1 MKNFLVLGSTFIFTL
16 LNSMTSKADVLA
28 THGMVVFGA
37 QTTYASHLPMFH
49 APHDQQAVFQI
60 TLENSGRKPTVEIY
74 EELKKSTDDSSLFTL
89 LPAEF
94 NLSELIASGN
104 GKIEATLYHGH
115 FEKGG
120 TPIGPLYVHVSKV
133 IYSKKLSKDSLPN
146 GNFVVFGSGDEHYAV
161 KEIGA
166 VGSYDAIV
174 SVEHPVEKGVF
185 TGCQTRLCDGG
196 VFDWI
201 KIPDIQQP
209 IILKAQ
215 RLFSLGEPAYQ
226 YEIPSAGVILSD
238 EKKLKGNAPPPPCN
252 PCKMTIIKDVI
263 YSSKDDLSH

>member
-1 MKNFLVLGSTFIFTL
+1 MKNLLLLGSTFILTL
-16 LNSMTSKADVLA
+16 LNSMTAKADVLA
-28 THGMVVFGA
+28 AQGMVLFGD

-60 TLENSGRKPTVEIY
+60 TLENSGRKPTAELY
-74 EELKKSTDDSSLFTL
+74 EELKKSTNDGSLFTL

-94 NLSELIASGN
+94 NLSELIATGK
-104 GKIEATLYHGH
+104 GKISATLYHGH

-120 TPIGPLYVHVSKV
+120 TPVGPLYVHVSKV

-146 GNFVVFGSGDEHYAV
+146 GNFIVFGSGDEHYAV

-174 SVEHPVEKGVF
+174 SVEHPVKSVF

-196 VFDWI
+196 FFEWI
-201 KIPDIQQP
+201 KIPDFQLP
-209 IILKAQ
+209 TTLKAQ
-215 RLFSLGEPAYQ
+215 GLDSSDETAYQ
-226 YEIPSAGVILSD
+226 YEIPSKGVTLSD

-252 PCKMTIIKDVI
+252 PCQMTTIKDVI